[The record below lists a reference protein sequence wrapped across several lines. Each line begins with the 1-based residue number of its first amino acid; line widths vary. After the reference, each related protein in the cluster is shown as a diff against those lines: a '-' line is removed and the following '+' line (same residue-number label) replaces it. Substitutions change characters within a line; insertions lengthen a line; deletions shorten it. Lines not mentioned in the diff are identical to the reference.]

1 MRCVRD
7 ILSFLL
13 ILALL
18 LGTTAQ
24 AVQMGMIAV
33 LPSMAAA
40 APDHSDMPGCEGCV
54 SGQDTNKGMEM
65 ASCHNGICIVLPG
78 LLPHTPV
85 NLAAPPDTFA
95 CLGPTVADGLSPP
108 PDHRPPISASLV

>member
-13 ILALL
+13 ILVLL
-18 LGTTAQ
+18 LGTTTQ
-24 AVQMGMIAV
+24 AVQRGMIAG

-40 APDHSDMPGCEGCV
+40 ALDHSDMPGCEGCV

-65 ASCHNGICIVLPG
+65 ASCHSGTCIVLPG
-78 LLPHTPV
+78 LLPNTPV
-85 NLAAPPDTFA
+85 NLAVVPETFA
-95 CLGPTVADGLSPP
+95 WLRATVADGLSPP
-108 PDHRPPISASLV
+108 PDHRPPISVSLV